1 MEKFVLKGK
10 NKKLK
15 VAKSTK
21 PFSYKKCKNKQL
33 ELDITQTMEVGSTQS
48 VEDEKQKELE
58 QIEQAEQAVSKQK
71 TKKKKIWNVIFFV
84 INIVVVAAILT
95 YQLTQEKITPITDI
109 LNFRWYFAPII
120 VLVFVI
126 IMILDTF
133 RTNYFLKQ
141 SGSRSRPYLCYKMCA
156 TGKYYDNITPMSSGG
171 EPAQIFYLNHR
182 GVSAGTSIS
191 VTMARY
197 VVSQIAWMIVGLF
210 GVGVIVVENVMDVSV
225 VLVVGLIGFAANFL
239 ITSICLLLSMSK
251 RIGNSLVV
259 KILKFLKKIHLIKH
273 YDKTFEK
280 VNGVVSNYQ
289 NTMKTYAKN
298 IWRFLFAILISI
310 AIFVLNYTMPYL
322 IYLMFGGTNYGLWLN
337 ILVFS
342 VIIELGSSII
352 PLPGGSGMNEIS
364 FTVVF
369 GSIFPEGTVF
379 WGLLVWRFMTY
390 YLYILQGITI
400 VIYDYVHGNK
410 KFKWTQRK
418 WELEAES
425 ILFKEEQ
432 IKNYKKQKKTRKS
445 TKTIKASK

>member
-1 MEKFVLKGK
+1 
-10 NKKLK
+10 
-15 VAKSTK
+15 
-21 PFSYKKCKNKQL
+21 
-33 ELDITQTMEVGSTQS
+33 
-48 VEDEKQKELE
+48 
-58 QIEQAEQAVSKQK
+58 
-71 TKKKKIWNVIFFV
+71 
-84 INIVVVAAILT
+84 
-95 YQLTQEKITPITDI
+95 
-109 LNFRWYFAPII
+109 
-120 VLVFVI
+120 
-126 IMILDTF
+126 
-133 RTNYFLKQ
+133 
-141 SGSRSRPYLCYKMCA
+141 
-156 TGKYYDNITPMSSGG
+156 
-171 EPAQIFYLNHR
+171 
-182 GVSAGTSIS
+182 
-191 VTMARY
+191 MARY

-251 RIGNSLVV
+251 RIGNNLVV

-298 IWRFLFAILISI
+298 VWRFLFPILISI

-390 YLYILQGITI
+390 YLYILQGITV